1 MRKSGARVPR
11 SVLVTVLGAAVV
23 TAGALIAVAGS
34 RPRPDTPAGVGAAAD
49 RSAAEA
55 ASWAACGAGRCVEL
69 ASVAVKGT
77 LVALLADPNGG
88 SGRLR
93 IGPEAA
99 NVRLETMITSMGA
112 RLGADSLRC
121 ADGSIQACLVRGE
134 SSDGTVGEV
143 FSNHRQSWRR
153 MAEKPYL
160 SDAGNLSLSD
170 VEGNGSPDVIVVR
183 HECPAT
189 QPGSAK
195 CAAPVLGSV
204 FDLAGRPLGCTKMY
218 TSPSQMR
225 GWPDIRLTNS
235 DLRACP

>member
-1 MRKSGARVPR
+1 
-11 SVLVTVLGAAVV
+11 
-23 TAGALIAVAGS
+23 
-34 RPRPDTPAGVGAAAD
+34 
-49 RSAAEA
+49 
-55 ASWAACGAGRCVEL
+55 L
-69 ASVAVKGT
+69 ASVTVRGT
-77 LVALLADPNGG
+77 VVALLADPNGG

-99 NVRLETMITSMGA
+99 NVRLELMITSMGA
-112 RLGADSLRC
+112 RLGADSLWC

-143 FSNHRQSWRR
+143 FSNHGESWRR
-153 MAEKPYL
+153 MADKPYL

-170 VEGNGSPDVIVVR
+170 ADGNGSPYVIVVR
-183 HECPAT
+183 HECPAS

-195 CAAPVLGSV
+195 CQAAPVLGSV
-204 FDLAGRPLGCTKMY
+204 FDLAGRQLGCTKKY